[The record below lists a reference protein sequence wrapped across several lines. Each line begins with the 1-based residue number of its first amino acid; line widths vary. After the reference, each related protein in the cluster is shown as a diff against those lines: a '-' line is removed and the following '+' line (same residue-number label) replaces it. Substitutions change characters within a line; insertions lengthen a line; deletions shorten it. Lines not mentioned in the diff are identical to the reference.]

1 MTNENQTSP
10 KEKSIWQKLGLV
22 KDDEATPQTP
32 AQINTPQTTPVTT
45 GVIAT
50 ETANTLSVGVPDEK
64 ILQKLSGV
72 LDAANIPGQDYY
84 EFRKAVDSMSNV
96 PMDEKSK
103 FLATYSVLST
113 QGCTKDVLL
122 SSIDTYIGVIQKEQ
136 LEFEQGLQAKYEEKV
151 QRQIDAIE
159 KAKAKVTE
167 LQTEILKIN
176 EGIAT
181 ATAAAQEENFKLTQ
195 LAANFKKSAEV
206 VLKRLSEDK
215 EKINLFIQ

>member
-84 EFRKAVDSMSNV
+84 EFGKAVDSMSNV

-103 FLATYSVLST
+103 FLATYSVLAT

-122 SSIDTYIGVIQKEQ
+122 SSIYTYIGVIQKEQ